1 MKKKQN
7 NWRKYGSIF
16 AIVIILGSF
25 IIYASLVVDTG
36 GEKAYPLN
44 DVTGTKTNFTLNAV
58 KDGIKYVPE
67 GVLAITVVPADD
79 KMNTSV
85 GELFPGAT
93 PSKLMTAI
101 YNEGLVEFYGLQST
115 DNVSVMIEG
124 KKPKYE
130 KIGDYNVISTVTQ
143 GIFAG
148 NPMIRVVFEGTDKSL
163 VGKVANVLSGTSTGA
178 KDFDAILNLA
188 DNVSDFEE
196 IMVSKT
202 KEGAQFSMIYQ
213 RESVFENGTSQLET
227 IIYGPSAEFRTE
239 LKEFSEKEITNITFT
254 ATEDELMFKLYING
268 TDALAYQVIETSLH
282 KLIDEHGETY
292 EDAHEG
298 HDHGTGH
305 EGHNH
310 G

>member
-7 NWRKYGSIF
+7 NWMKYGAIF
-16 AIVIILGSF
+16 AILIMIGSAIIVGL
-25 IIYASLVVDTG
+25 IADTG

-67 GVLAITVVPADD
+67 GVLAITAVPASEEM
-79 KMNTSV
+79 KTSV

-124 KKPKYE
+124 NKPKYN
-130 KIGDYNVISTVTQ
+130 KFGDYNVISTVTQ
-143 GIFAG
+143 GVFAG
-148 NPMIRVVFEGTDKSL
+148 NPMIRVVFEGADKSL
-163 VGKVANVLSGTSTGA
+163 VEKVANVLSGTSTGA
-178 KDFDAILNLA
+178 KDFDTILNLA
-188 DNVSDFEE
+188 DDVSDYES
-196 IMVSKT
+196 ILVSKT
-202 KEGAQFSMIYQ
+202 KEGAQFAMLYQ

-239 LKEFSEKEITNITFT
+239 LKEFSEREIPNITFT

-268 TDALAYQVIETSLH
+268 TDSLAYQVIETGLH
-282 KLIDEHGETY
+282 NLIEEHGETY

-305 EGHNH
+305 VGHNH